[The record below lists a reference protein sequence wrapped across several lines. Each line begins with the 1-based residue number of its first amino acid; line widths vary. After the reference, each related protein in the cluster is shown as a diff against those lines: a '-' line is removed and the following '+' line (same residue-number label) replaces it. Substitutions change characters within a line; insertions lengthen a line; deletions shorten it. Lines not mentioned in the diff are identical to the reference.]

1 MPCDPL
7 NNNLN
12 YPTLGPPPALFPFG
26 IPFSPPQIPLPNFSL
41 PEGIPEDLLALL
53 DQLLANLPGGPFVP
67 NPHNFMKDIWDALAS
82 LLNQIAP
89 YLGLYRFLQALL
101 NMVLCI
107 LDVLCSLMS
116 PRKTKKALKKLF
128 KRCLPAFLNLF
139 PWLALIA
146 MIIALLLLLLALI
159 EYIINRILDLI
170 KQLIENLIVLA
181 EAAQLSGEEEILAG
195 ARKIAYLLCMIEQ
208 LFALLIAFQAIMA
221 IIQALAGIQG
231 RSTCASGSSNKGDDS
246 ECCTEE
252 VCPPFIKNNE
262 IGLSGTLGQLL
273 YYNEHNNDV
282 MGLLGVNLVMPAA
295 RNESWQFT
303 DLQVGKQY
311 EINDIIT
318 PIDGNIFWP
327 DGLVLKPG
335 ASLKKVPYLLDMTL
349 KVNPSIFGHVDFG
362 GERKFVISDCIVTQ
376 KPFIGIKEY
385 DNDINTS
392 LNTITTGTV
401 FIEGGLVYEENGSEY
416 IVSGEQATLN
426 TFIHHNSEL
435 GVPVLDDG
443 YYFNNIEYTLRYNHE
458 ALAYYDIITIGCDP
472 ELAIETEIANLVAT
486 DIRAV
491 VEKIGNLPDIEGTV
505 SCLTAA
511 LAKFRQDVSEATAEE
526 FQTTAVG
533 CLTNLQ
539 SQTLN
544 VYESAVTA
552 GTSIYKSTVELNPD
566 LQFVNN
572 PIDVKVVLKDPGGTV
587 ISLKIPSAMQEVLS
601 AKIQGNVTVGEISDF
616 KYDGY
621 EAFTAQI
628 TSKKAGSGELTVSF
642 DSQILSLVL
651 GQDDDTVSSSI
662 ASNILTYQFVG
673 HPVDATGE
681 GAPRRDEGDIARGV

>member
-7 NNNLN
+7 SNNLN
-12 YPTLGPPPALFPFG
+12 FATLGPPPALFPFG
-26 IPFSPPQIPLPNFSL
+26 IPISPPQFPLPDLNL

-67 NPHNFMKDIWDALAS
+67 NPNNFMKDIWDALAS

-101 NMVLCI
+101 NMILCI

-116 PRKTKKALKKLF
+116 PFKTKKALKKLF

-170 KQLIENLIVLA
+170 RQLIENLIKLS
-181 EAAQLSGEEEILAG
+181 EAAQLKGEEEILAG

-246 ECCTEE
+246 ECCTED
-252 VCPPFIKNNE
+252 VCPPFIKDNE

-273 YYNEHNNDV
+273 YYNKRDNDISSF
-282 MGLLGVNLVMPAA
+282 LVPIVLPAA
-295 RNESWQFT
+295 RNESWQFV
-303 DLQVGKQY
+303 DLQIGKQY

-327 DGLVLKPG
+327 DGLVLQAG
-335 ASLKKVPYLLDMTL
+335 ASLKKVPYLLDMSL
-349 KVNPSIFGHVDFG
+349 DVDPAVFGHIDTG
-362 GERKFVISDCIVTQ
+362 GERKFTISDCIVTQ
-376 KPFIGIKEY
+376 KPFIGVKQY
-385 DNDINTS
+385 DNDIDAS
-392 LNTITTGTV
+392 TITTGTV
-401 FIEGGLVYEENGSEY
+401 FIEGGLVYEENGSPY
-416 IVSGEQATLN
+416 MIGTTQATLN
-426 TFIHHNSEL
+426 TFIHHDPAFNL
-435 GVPVLDDG
+435 PNFDDG
-443 YYFNNIEYTLRYNHE
+443 YYFNNIEYTLRYNHS

-472 ELAIETEIANLVAT
+472 ELSVESEIANLVAT

-491 VEKIGNLPDIEGTV
+491 IEKIGDLPDIAATV

-511 LAKFRQDVSEATAEE
+511 LAKFRQDVSEETAAE
-526 FQTTAVG
+526 FQTTAVA

-544 VYESAVTA
+544 TYENAVTA
-552 GTSIYKSTVELNPD
+552 GVSIYNSTVELNPD
-566 LQFVNN
+566 LQFVGD

-587 ISLKIPSAMQEVLS
+587 ISLRVPEAMQDVLA
-601 AKIQGNVTVGEISDF
+601 AKLIGDVTHGSISKF
-616 KYDGY
+616 EYDGY

-628 TSKKAGSGELTVSF
+628 TSQTAGAGELTVMF
-642 DSQILSLVL
+642 DSQIFSLVL
-651 GQDDDTVSSSI
+651 GQDDDTVTTSI
-662 ASNILTYQFVG
+662 VPNILTYQFVG
-673 HPVDATGE
+673 HPVEASGE
-681 GAPRRDEGDIARGV
+681 GVPRRDEGDVARGGE

>member
-7 NNNLN
+7 QNNLS
-12 YPTLGPPPALFPFG
+12 YPNLGPPPALFPFG
-26 IPFSPPQIPLPNFSL
+26 IPFSPPQIPLPDFSL
-41 PEGIPEDLLALL
+41 PEGMPEDLLALL
-53 DQLLANLPGGPFVP
+53 DQLIANLPGGPFIP
-67 NPHNFMKDIWDALAS
+67 SPHNFMKDIWDALAS

-170 KQLIENLIVLA
+170 QQLIENLVKLA
-181 EAAQLSGEEEILAG
+181 EAAQLQGEEEILAG

-208 LFALLIAFQAIMA
+208 LFALLIAFQAILA

-231 RSTCASGSSNKGDDS
+231 RSTCASGSSKKGDDAD
-246 ECCTEE
+246 CCSDD

-262 IGLSGTLGQLL
+262 VGLSGSLGQLL
-273 YYNEHNNDV
+273 YYNERNNDV
-282 MGLLGVNLVMPAA
+282 SSLLIPIVLPAA
-295 RNESWQFT
+295 RNESWQFV
-303 DLQVGKQY
+303 DLQIGKQY

-318 PIDGNIFWP
+318 PIDDNIFWP
-327 DGLVLKPG
+327 DGLILQAG
-335 ASLKKVPYLLDMTL
+335 ASLKKVPYLLDMSFD
-349 KVNPSIFGHVDFG
+349 VNPAVYGHIDFG
-362 GERKFVISDCIVTQ
+362 GERKFTISDCIVTQ
-376 KPFIGIKEY
+376 KPFIGTKKY
-385 DNDINTS
+385 DNHIDTTIN
-392 LNTITTGTV
+392 TGTV
-401 FIEGGLVYEENGSEY
+401 FIEGGLVYEENGDPY
-416 IVSGEQATLN
+416 MVSGAQATLN
-426 TFIHHNSEL
+426 TFIHHDPEL
-435 GVPVLDDG
+435 GIPVFDDG
-443 YYFNNIEYTLRYNHE
+443 YYINNIEYTLKYNHS

-491 VEKIGNLPDIEGTV
+491 IDKIGDLPNIEGTV

-511 LAKFRQDVSEATAEE
+511 LAEFRQDVSEETAEK
-526 FQTTAVG
+526 FQNKAVD
-533 CLTNLQ
+533 CLNDLK

-544 VYESAVTA
+544 TYNNAVTA

-566 LQFVNN
+566 LQFVGN

-587 ISLKIPSAMQEVLS
+587 ISLRIPEAMQAVLA
-601 AKIQGNVTVGEISDF
+601 AKVNGSVTLGAISNF
-616 KYDGY
+616 TYDGY

-628 TSKKAGSGELTVSF
+628 SSKVAGSGELTVSF
-642 DSQILSLVL
+642 DSQVLNLIL
-651 GQDDDTVSSSI
+651 GQEDDTVSTSI
-662 ASNILTYQFVG
+662 APNILTYQFAG
-673 HPVDATGE
+673 HPVEASGE
-681 GAPRRDEGDIARGV
+681 GVPRRDEGDISRGGG